1 MLNVKNLI
9 EQGQITKNELLNA
22 LQEVSKSVELND
34 IVHCSLRIRKEG
46 ECIHTSYKKEYIKTE
61 IGLIIRIKEVK
72 DDQLNYN
79 GQIDVEELKSA
90 VELLLEQKK
99 TAEAMEELE
108 LVMVKIYSI
117 LSLYTTFIKEEP
129 IHQVGTPFPGGFI
142 VKKEGNKYTCPVK
155 DNNQDNPL
163 ALCPFC
169 IAEQDEEV

>member
-1 MLNVKNLI
+1 MLKVKNLTVKR
-9 EQGQITKNELLNA
+9 QTTKNELLDA
-22 LQEVSKSVELND
+22 LQKLSKSIELND
-34 IVHCSLRIRKEG
+34 IVRCSLRIRKEA

-90 VELLLEQKK
+90 VELLLEQEK

-108 LVMVKIYSI
+108 PVMVKIYSI
-117 LSLYTTFIKEEP
+117 ISLYTTFIKDEP

>member
-1 MLNVKNLI
+1 MLKVKNLTV
-9 EQGQITKNELLNA
+9 QLQTTKNELLNA
-22 LQEVSKSVELND
+22 LQKLSKSIRLND
-34 IVHCSLRIRKEG
+34 IVRCSLRIRKEA

-90 VELLLEQKK
+90 VELLLEQEK
-99 TAEAMEELE
+99 TAENMEESEPVL
-108 LVMVKIYSI
+108 VKIYSI
-117 LSLYTTFIKEEP
+117 ISLYTTFIKDEP

-142 VKKEGNKYTCPVK
+142 VKREGNKYTCPVK